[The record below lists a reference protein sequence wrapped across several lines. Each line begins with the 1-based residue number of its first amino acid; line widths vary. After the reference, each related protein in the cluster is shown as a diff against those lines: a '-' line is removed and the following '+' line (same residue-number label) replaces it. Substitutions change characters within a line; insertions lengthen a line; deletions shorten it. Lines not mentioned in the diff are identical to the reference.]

1 MNLKMKTT
9 KLLIMAGLL
18 ICTAGIRS
26 QETTV
31 TTENRRIVVEEDGD
45 RLKVKVYE
53 DNRERP
59 LVFEGHYR
67 EGQIYERRERAIHIP
82 LPFRRPRFDPHWSGF
97 GFGYAAVTN
106 GLDLDQLNE
115 IGTGRLITD
124 ASFEYNFNF
133 YEKAFRLDKT
143 GNLAIVSGFGL
154 RWTRY
159 RVDGAYYFRN
169 DNGFT
174 SLHPVDEGINFRR
187 SRLNMTHLT
196 IPVLIEWQHRQNLF
210 VSAGVVGAVKT
221 RSSSKIIYTNSRG
234 KREIEIMDRDLNV
247 FPVRIE
253 FLVQAGF
260 DWIGAYARYSPMEL
274 FESGKGPKVHPVSL
288 GLQLHF

>member
-1 MNLKMKTT
+1 
-9 KLLIMAGLL
+9 
-18 ICTAGIRS
+18 
-26 QETTV
+26 
-31 TTENRRIVVEEDGD
+31 VEEDGD

-67 EGQIYERRERAIHIP
+67 EGQIYERRERAIHLP
-82 LPFRRPRFDPHWSGF
+82 LPFRRPRFDPHWEGF
-97 GFGYAAVTN
+97 GVGYAAVTN
-106 GLDLDQLNE
+106 DLGLRQIND
-115 IGTGRLITD
+115 IGNGRLLT
-124 ASFEYNFNF
+124 SVSLEYNFNF
-133 YEKAFRLDKT
+133 YEKAFLLDKT
-143 GNLAIVSGFGL
+143 GNWAVVSGLGL

-159 RVDGAYYFRN
+159 RVDGAYYFLN

-174 SLHPVDEGINFRR
+174 SLHPVAEGMNFHR

-196 IPVLIEWQHRQNLF
+196 IPVLIEWQHHRNMF
-210 VSAGVVGAVKT
+210 ISAGVVGAIKT
-221 RSSSKIIYTNSRG
+221 MSSSKVTCTNSRG
-234 KREIEIMDRDLNV
+234 KNETEIMDKGMNLI
-247 FPVRIE
+247 PVRIE
-253 FLVQAGF
+253 FMVQAGF